1 MAIAVA
7 AVIVAIAHILL
18 LMAEV
23 IVNSAAVKPGIEK
36 FVNETL
42 KMDFKIEGR
51 NDIRFL
57 TMISLAAN
65 DLAVG
70 INIGF

>member
-1 MAIAVA
+1 MIIAKP
-7 AVIVAIAHILL
+7 HILVL
-18 LMAEV
+18 TVEA

-36 FVNETL
+36 FVSETL

-57 TMISLAAN
+57 PMISLAAN